1 MSHSL
6 CFIHWSLY
14 LFYHT
19 AFCERIMGFSNRK
32 TIAGMISGS
41 SSAEPQ
47 ECQQGPSIYH
57 TAITIDGLIGISRDG
72 KPALNADMVQS
83 VDPSTQD
90 GIAVVK

>member
-1 MSHSL
+1 MCS
-6 CFIHWSLY
+6 Y
-14 LFYHT
+14 LHLK
-19 AFCERIMGFSNRK
+19 E